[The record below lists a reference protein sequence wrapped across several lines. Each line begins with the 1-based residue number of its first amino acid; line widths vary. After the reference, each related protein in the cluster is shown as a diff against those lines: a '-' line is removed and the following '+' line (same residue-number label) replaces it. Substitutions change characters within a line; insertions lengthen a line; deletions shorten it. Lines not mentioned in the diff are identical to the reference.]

1 MTFNTSATPGDDS
14 TKTTKTKTTKTKTKT
29 TKTKTK
35 TPRSISLDVLKGM
48 TIVGMILV
56 NMASLG
62 DTYPWLDH
70 SEWHGLTF
78 ADLVFPFFLYIGGVA
93 ISYSYAKY
101 RVTFADLVFLSFL
114 YIGGVTFSYSYGKHR
129 KKSKLVTRSVGIDIL
144 HRKIPK
150 FVTKSDYVDILWRNL
165 ILFGLGLVL
174 NGLFWNYSF
183 TDPKILDL
191 GHLRIMGVLQR
202 IGLASFLAA
211 IAVLNLPEKGQ
222 WILTGGIL
230 IGYWLIM
237 AFVPAPD
244 NADGVFTQ
252 LGNFGAYVDRLII
265 PKEHLYKGFKYM
277 GDPEGLFS
285 TIPATA
291 NVLFG
296 YFTGKWLK
304 DKAGSPRTSITLLL
318 CGLAAIFIGS
328 IWGGFFPIN
337 KKLWTSSYTVLTTGW
352 GLVTLAAC
360 HELVD
365 VRGYT
370 KWLIPLEAMGKN
382 PLFIFIGSIFQI
394 KLLMM
399 NKIGSGDKAI
409 SIYEWSKQGLF
420 GWAGAL
426 NSGVL
431 YAIAT
436 ILLWTG
442 IAYIMYRKK
451 WLVKI

>member
-1 MTFNTSATPGDDS
+1 MTSNTSATPGDDS
-14 TKTTKTKTTKTKTKT
+14 TKTTKTKITQP
-29 TKTKTK
+29 K

-70 SEWHGLTF
+70 AEWHGLTF

-101 RVTFADLVFLSFL
+101 R
-114 YIGGVTFSYSYGKHR
+114 
-129 KKSKLVTRSVGIDIL
+129 KKPELVTRSV
-144 HRKIPK
+144 
-150 FVTKSDYVDILWRNL
+150 YVDILRRNL

-183 TDPKILDL
+183 ADPKILDL

-230 IGYWLIM
+230 IGYWLII

-252 LGNFGAYVDRLII
+252 LGNFGSYVDRLII
-265 PKEHLYKGFKYM
+265 PKDHLHKSFKYM

-304 DKAGSPRTSITLLL
+304 DKARSPRSINFLLCGLAADVSFSYFAGKWLKDKAGSPRISINLLL
-318 CGLAAIFIGS
+318 CGLAAVFIGS

-360 HELVD
+360 YELVD

-394 KLLMM
+394 KLLMV
-399 NKIGSGDKAI
+399 NKIAIGDKSI

-451 WLVKI
+451 WSVTI

>member
-1 MTFNTSATPGDDS
+1 MTSNNSVPFSKSPAPIPSSSG
-14 TKTTKTKTTKTKTKT
+14 
-29 TKTKTK
+29 
-35 TPRSISLDVLKGM
+35 RSISLDVLKGM

-93 ISYSYAKY
+93 ISYSYSKY
-101 RVTFADLVFLSFL
+101 RKDP
-114 YIGGVTFSYSYGKHR
+114 
-129 KKSKLVTRSVGIDIL
+129 KLVTKSLYLDIL
-144 HRKIPK
+144 R
-150 FVTKSDYVDILWRNL
+150 RNL
-165 ILFGLGLVL
+165 ILFGLGLLL
-174 NGLFWNYSF
+174 NGLLWNYSF

-202 IGLASFLAA
+202 IGLASFFAA

-237 AFVPAPD
+237 AFIPAPD

-252 LGNFGAYVDRLII
+252 LGNFGAYIDRLII

-304 DKAGSPRTSITLLL
+304 DKTGTARTSINLLL

-337 KKLWTSSYTVLTTGW
+337 KKLWTSSYTILTTGW

-365 VRGYT
+365 VRGYG
-370 KWLIPLEAMGKN
+370 KLLIPFKAMGEN
-382 PLFIFIGSIFQI
+382 PLFIFIGSILQI
-394 KLLMM
+394 KLLVM
-399 NKIGSGDKAI
+399 NKIGVGDKAI
-409 SIYEWSKQGLF
+409 SLYEWSKQGLF
-420 GWAGAL
+420 GWAGTL

-436 ILLWTG
+436 VLLWMG
-442 IAYIMYRKK
+442 IAYIMSRKG

>member
-1 MTFNTSATPGDDS
+1 MNPNTSPPFHEGS
-14 TKTTKTKTTKTKTKT
+14 Q
-29 TKTKTK
+29 
-35 TPRSISLDVLKGM
+35 PPIPSSSGRLISLDVLKGM

-93 ISYSYAKY
+93 MAYSYAKY
-101 RVTFADLVFLSFL
+101 R
-114 YIGGVTFSYSYGKHR
+114 KEPNR
-129 KKSKLVTRSVGIDIL
+129 VTRAVYLDIL
-144 HRKIPK
+144 R
-150 FVTKSDYVDILWRNL
+150 RNL
-165 ILFGLGLVL
+165 VLFGLGLIL

-183 TDPKILDL
+183 TDPKIFDL

-202 IGLASFLAA
+202 IGIASFFAA

-237 AFVPAPD
+237 AFIPAPD

-304 DKAGSPRTSITLLL
+304 DKTGTARTSINLLL

-352 GLVTLAAC
+352 GLMTLAAC
-360 HELVD
+360 HDLVD
-365 VRGYT
+365 VRGYG
-370 KWLIPLEAMGKN
+370 KWLVPLEAMGKN
-382 PLFIFIGSIFQI
+382 PIFIFIGSIFQI

-399 NKIGSGDKAI
+399 NKIGVGDKVI

-420 GWAGAL
+420 GWAGAI

-436 ILLWTG
+436 IILWMG
-442 IAYIMYRKK
+442 IAYIMYRKE
-451 WLVKI
+451 WLIKI

>member
-1 MTFNTSATPGDDS
+1 MNSNISNTPNEDFPPTA
-14 TKTTKTKTTKTKTKT
+14 KM
-29 TKTKTK
+29 
-35 TPRSISLDVLKGM
+35 RSISLDVLKGI

-56 NMASLG
+56 NMASLS
-62 DTYPWLDH
+62 DTYPWINH
-70 SEWHGLTF
+70 AEWHGLTF

-93 ISYSYAKY
+93 ISYSFSKY
-101 RVTFADLVFLSFL
+101 RKNSEL
-114 YIGGVTFSYSYGKHR
+114 I
-129 KKSKLVTRSVGIDIL
+129 
-144 HRKIPK
+144 
-150 FVTKSDYVDILWRNL
+150 TKSVYVDILRRNL

-183 TDPKILDL
+183 MDPKILDL

-202 IGLASFLAA
+202 IGIASFLAA

-237 AFVPAPD
+237 AFIPAPD

-252 LGNFGAYVDRLII
+252 LGNFGAYFDRSII
-265 PKEHLYKGFKYM
+265 PKDHLHKSFKYM

-304 DKAGSPRTSITLLL
+304 DKTGSARTSINLLL

-352 GLVTLAAC
+352 GLITLAAC

-370 KWLIPLEAMGKN
+370 KWLIPLKAMGQN
-382 PLFIFIGSIFQI
+382 PLFIFIGSILQI

-399 NKIGSGDKAI
+399 NKISSGDKAI

-420 GWAGAL
+420 GWAGVL

-436 ILLWTG
+436 IFLWMG
-442 IAYIMYRKK
+442 IAYIMYRKQ

>member
-1 MTFNTSATPGDDS
+1 MTSNNSVPFSKSPAPIPSSSG
-14 TKTTKTKTTKTKTKT
+14 
-29 TKTKTK
+29 
-35 TPRSISLDVLKGM
+35 RSISLDVLKGM

-93 ISYSYAKY
+93 ISYSYSKY
-101 RVTFADLVFLSFL
+101 RKDP
-114 YIGGVTFSYSYGKHR
+114 
-129 KKSKLVTRSVGIDIL
+129 KLVTKSLYLDIL
-144 HRKIPK
+144 R
-150 FVTKSDYVDILWRNL
+150 RNL
-165 ILFGLGLVL
+165 ILFGLGLLL
-174 NGLFWNYSF
+174 NGLLWNYSF

-202 IGLASFLAA
+202 IGLASFFAA

-237 AFVPAPD
+237 AFIPAPD

-252 LGNFGAYVDRLII
+252 LGNFGAYIDRLII

-304 DKAGSPRTSITLLL
+304 DKTGTARTSINLLL

-365 VRGYT
+365 VRGYG
-370 KWLIPLEAMGKN
+370 KLLIPFKAMGEN
-382 PLFIFIGSIFQI
+382 PLFIFIGSILQI
-394 KLLMM
+394 KLLVM
-399 NKIGSGDKAI
+399 NKIGVGDKAI
-409 SIYEWSKQGLF
+409 SLYEWSKQGLF
-420 GWAGAL
+420 GWAGTL

-436 ILLWTG
+436 VLLWMG
-442 IAYIMYRKK
+442 IAYIMSRKG

>member
-1 MTFNTSATPGDDS
+1 MTSNPSNPSASPSENLPPT
-14 TKTTKTKTTKTKTKT
+14 
-29 TKTKTK
+29 TK

-70 SEWHGLTF
+70 AEWHGLTF

-101 RVTFADLVFLSFL
+101 RKNPAL
-114 YIGGVTFSYSYGKHR
+114 I
-129 KKSKLVTRSVGIDIL
+129 TRSV
-144 HRKIPK
+144 
-150 FVTKSDYVDILWRNL
+150 YVDILRRNL
-165 ILFGLGLVL
+165 ILFGLGLIL
-174 NGLFWNYSF
+174 NGLLWNYSF
-183 TDPKILDL
+183 ADPKILDL

-202 IGLASFLAA
+202 IGIASFLAC
-211 IAVLNLPEKGQ
+211 IVVLNLPEKGQ

-237 AFVPAPD
+237 AFIPAPD
-244 NADGVFTQ
+244 NADGVFSQ
-252 LGNFGAYVDRLII
+252 LGNFAAYVDRLII
-265 PKEHLYKGFKYM
+265 PKDHLHKSFKYM

-291 NVLFG
+291 NVLLG

-304 DKAGSPRTSITLLL
+304 DRTGANRTSITLLL

-337 KKLWTSSYTVLTTGW
+337 KKLWTSSYTVLSTGW

-365 VRGYT
+365 VRGYG

-399 NKIGSGDKAI
+399 NKIGVGDKAI

-420 GWAGAL
+420 GWAGAI

-436 ILLWTG
+436 ICLWMV

-451 WLVKI
+451 WLVKIG